1 MVSEPKTHHLI
12 TWSSA
17 LCNRC
22 LETCICLIIFAV
34 VQRQNMQSLKVLYSV
49 MTDPTQSYLLTCLP
63 AVSKK
68 KYVSMP
74 KQATSSHTMAASIKP
89 RPGTKPN
96 SFRTPS
102 PETRRGGK
110 TESLRG
116 EVKMKSTGAWWNS
129 LTCSRTV
136 LGPTIASQN
145 ALKEQGTTLVT
156 MAQSKQHKTQ
166 ARSCSTTAV

>member
-1 MVSEPKTHHLI
+1 MPLRSCLHCHGTSERST
-12 TWSSA
+12 TESA
-17 LCNRC
+17 
-22 LETCICLIIFAV
+22 
-34 VQRQNMQSLKVLYSV
+34 VLS
-49 MTDPTQSYLLTCLP
+49 MIHPTKCSLLTCLP

-74 KQATSSHTMAASIKP
+74 KQATSSHTIAASIKP

-129 LTCSRTV
+129 LTCRCTKF
-136 LGPTIASQN
+136 GPTIASHSSLKGKTGHHGPEQTGQKPQ
-145 ALKEQGTTLVT
+145 AL
-156 MAQSKQHKTQ
+156 
-166 ARSCSTTAV
+166 

>member
-1 MVSEPKTHHLI
+1 MPHLM
-12 TWSSA
+12 TWSRTLCKKRLQMCLCTILFTNMKRQNLSA
-17 LCNRC
+17 L
-22 LETCICLIIFAV
+22 
-34 VQRQNMQSLKVLYSV
+34 QVLHATMNY
-49 MTDPTQSYLLTCLP
+49 PTKSSRLTCLP

-74 KQATSSHTMAASIKP
+74 KQATSSHTIAASIRP

-110 TESLRG
+110 TESLSG

-129 LTCSRTV
+129 LTCRRNNNV
-136 LGPTIASQN
+136 WGCREI
-145 ALKEQGTTLVT
+145 TLF
-156 MAQSKQHKTQ
+156 
-166 ARSCSTTAV
+166 

>member
-1 MVSEPKTHHLI
+1 MIMRQASSKVWLPEPNDAPANHMVRRSVQ
-12 TWSSA
+12 
-17 LCNRC
+17 RR
-22 LETCICLIIFAV
+22 LETCLCPIISTDME
-34 VQRQNMQSLKVLYSV
+34 RQKIASLKVLHSI
-49 MTDPTQSYLLTCLP
+49 MNHQTRSSLLTCLP

-74 KQATSSHTMAASIKP
+74 KQATSSHTIAASIKP

-116 EVKMKSTGAWWNS
+116 EVKMKSTGAW
-129 LTCSRTV
+129 
-136 LGPTIASQN
+136 
-145 ALKEQGTTLVT
+145 
-156 MAQSKQHKTQ
+156 
-166 ARSCSTTAV
+166 